1 MANRLYASSIYSN
14 LAMLLEIW
22 MLKLA
27 FSIAD
32 ALFDQEKI
40 KEFVDSYNRKTDKVP
55 LILKKLLGN
64 ERVNI
69 KINQNN
75 GSVLRIGY
83 ETKNVRI
90 IRVVDGGFRNP
101 TINVI
106 ATQNAIDRID
116 NSPDPIETFQKERDL
131 GRVCIEG
138 QNAATKIMLEAV
150 LSSTSVLRFFHNIF
164 FA

>member
-1 MANRLYASSIYSN
+1 
-14 LAMLLEIW
+14 

-40 KEFVDSYNRKTDKVP
+40 KEFVDSYNNKTDKVP
-55 LILKKLLGN
+55 LILKGLLGN

-69 KINQNN
+69 KISLSN
-75 GSVLRIGY
+75 GSILRIGY
-83 ETKNVRI
+83 ETKNARI
-90 IRVVDGGFRNP
+90 IRVVDGGLSNP

-116 NSPDPIETFQKERDL
+116 NSKDPIETFQKERDL
-131 GRVCIEG
+131 GRVSIEG
-138 QNAATKIMLEAV
+138 QNMASKIMLDAV
-150 LSSTSVLRFFHNIF
+150 LSSTSALRFFYNIF

>member
-1 MANRLYASSIYSN
+1 MASRLYGSPIYSN
-14 LAMLLEIW
+14 LAMLLEIS

-40 KEFVDSYNRKTDKVP
+40 KEFVDSYNSRTDKVP
-55 LILKKLLGN
+55 LVLKSLLGN

-69 KINQNN
+69 KINLNN

-83 ETKNVRI
+83 ETKNARI
-90 IRVVDGGFRNP
+90 VRVVDGGLRNP

-116 NSPDPIETFQKERDL
+116 SSQDPIETFQKERNL
-131 GRVCIEG
+131 GRVSIEG
-138 QNAATKIMLEAV
+138 QNTTTKIMLDAV
-150 LSSTSVLRFFHNIF
+150 LSSTSVLRFFYNIL